1 MVETTNQSNI
11 SHQDFGSSM
20 ETGPWQAMA
29 RLGSRRQVQDW
40 SPTGSHVRCTQS
52 SSPRFLWI
60 FWISASWTG
69 VIYIYTHIYP
79 YIPLYTHIYPYI
91 IPLIIYVLKL
101 WRILN
106 ISMQS
111 LFRPKWQVANHT
123 GTSLAM
129 RHGVRNC
136 ANPKSRRD
144 EAAATCG
151 ILWPV
156 SLQSQ
161 LISKD
166 LTLALASHPAVLQ
179 PRKKGL
185 YLGEWELI
193 SAEMSYLT
201 SAHLGTLPPLSNSE
215 SGYCKNL

>member
-1 MVETTNQSNI
+1 
-11 SHQDFGSSM
+11 
-20 ETGPWQAMA
+20 
-29 RLGSRRQVQDW
+29 
-40 SPTGSHVRCTQS
+40 
-52 SSPRFLWI
+52 
-60 FWISASWTG
+60 
-69 VIYIYTHIYP
+69 
-79 YIPLYTHIYPYI
+79 
-91 IPLIIYVLKL
+91 
-101 WRILN
+101 
-106 ISMQS
+106 
-111 LFRPKWQVANHT
+111 
-123 GTSLAM
+123 M

-185 YLGEWELI
+185 YLGDWELI